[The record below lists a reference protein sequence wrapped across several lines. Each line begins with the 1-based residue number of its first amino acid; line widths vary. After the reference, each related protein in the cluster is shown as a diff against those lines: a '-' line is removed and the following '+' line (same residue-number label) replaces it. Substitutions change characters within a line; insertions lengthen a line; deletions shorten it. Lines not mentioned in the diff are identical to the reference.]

1 MAEKTIL
8 VCDVDG
14 DEPAVQTV
22 GLRVGGRSLQKDL
35 CQRHLDEL
43 LRGAKPARRGRRRG
57 QTVISAD
64 GSAPKRRGRP
74 AKTAAK
80 RRGRLLKSASTAK
93 RRGRP
98 RKQRETAATESTSS

>member
-8 VCDVDG
+8 ICDVDG
-14 DEPAVQTV
+14 VPAVQTV

-35 CQRHLDEL
+35 CQVHLDEL

-57 QTVISAD
+57 QTVINAD

-74 AKTAAK
+74 RKAAPK
-80 RRGRLLKSASTAK
+80 RRGRSPKAASTVK

-98 RKQRETAATESTSS
+98 RKKAEAASA